1 MHWQWQA
8 FAATFVTIFLAE
20 LGDKTQIATINFAAR
35 GLPLL
40 SVFAGSAAA
49 LLVAAFLGA
58 GLGNLFSRFINPDV
72 LSRISGLIFIMMGVL
87 VLFKKI

>member
-8 FAATFVTIFLAE
+8 FAATFATVFLAE
-20 LGDKTQIATINFAAR
+20 LGDKTQIATINFAAK
-35 GLPLL
+35 GLPPL

-49 LLVAAFLGA
+49 LLLAALLGT
-58 GLGNLFSRFINPDV
+58 GLGNLFSRFINPDI
-72 LSRISGLIFIMMGVL
+72 LSRISGVVFIVMGVL